1 MRAETL
7 FLVFTYGVA
16 PAWALL
22 VFAPRWK
29 WTQKLVHAVVIPVML
44 ALAHLGFLLFAASPP
59 EGASAAT
66 LEGAMRL
73 FQEPWT
79 ALVCWIH
86 YLVFD
91 LFVGAWVVR
100 DALRR
105 KVPHLAVAPCVLLT
119 YLYGPLGMLLY
130 FIVRFITRRVLTM
143 EEATGPTS
151 ASSLPSAETPASGRL
166 VNA

>member
-1 MRAETL
+1 MRVETL
-7 FLVFTYGVA
+7 FLVFTYGVF

-22 VFAPRWK
+22 LFAPRWK
-29 WTQKLVHAVVIPVML
+29 WTQRLVHSVWIPVML
-44 ALAHLGFLLFAASPP
+44 ALAHIGFLLLAASPP

-91 LFVGAWVVR
+91 LFVGAWEVR
-100 DALRR
+100 DAIRR
-105 KVPHLAVAPCVLLT
+105 KLPHLAVVPCVLLT
-119 YLYGPLGMLLY
+119 WLYGPLGLMLYFLVR
-130 FIVRFITRRVLTM
+130 FIVRGTVTL
-143 EEATGPTS
+143 EEMPEAAKAS
-151 ASSLPSAETPASGRL
+151 ALPSAETPASGHL
-166 VNA
+166 VNV

>member
-1 MRAETL
+1 M
-7 FLVFTYGVA
+7 
-16 PAWALL
+16 
-22 VFAPRWK
+22 
-29 WTQKLVHAVVIPVML
+29 ML

-66 LEGAMRL
+66 LEDAMRL

-105 KVPHLAVAPCVLLT
+105 KVPHLAVAPRVLLT
-119 YLYGPLGMLLY
+119 YLYGPQGMLLY

-151 ASSLPSAETPASGRL
+151 ASSLPSAETPASERL
-166 VNA
+166 VISRA